1 MGKRPILLQN
11 DAKVLGELNFFF
23 FEFVLLYWSYR
34 VSTEGSNR
42 ILNSCSI

>member
-23 FEFVLLYWSYR
+23 WSLYSCIGHIGLALKA
-34 VSTEGSNR
+34 VTEY
-42 ILNSCSI
+42 